1 MAVMERRQWL
11 RTLLIATAL
20 LMSTGCTL
28 LLIGGGVAAG
38 AGTIAYI
45 KGELKSTE
53 EVSLGRAWE
62 ASQAAMKDLEF
73 SITSK
78 EKDALSAKL
87 IARGAGDRKITVT
100 LKKVSDSVTEIRIR
114 VDTFGDESLSRMIL
128 EKMKKHY

>member
-1 MAVMERRQWL
+1 MEWRQWT
-11 RTLLIATAL
+11 RTLLIGAAL
-20 LMSTGCTL
+20 LISTGCAL
-28 LLIGGGVAAG
+28 LLIGGGAAAG
-38 AGTIAYI
+38 AGTVAYI
-45 KGELKSTE
+45 MGELKSTE
-53 EVSLGRAWE
+53 EVSLARAWE

-87 IARGAGDRKITVT
+87 IARGAGDKKIALT

-128 EKMKKHY
+128 DKIKKHY